1 MRENFFLL
9 LLVYFYLS
17 HYSFFYSLLVCYTS
31 GTRGW
36 MILPCC
42 RTTQSPPLT
51 HSFFSTHSLMLYQT
65 IPNNTCFLPPGD
77 SRGVLC
83 RGGLAHPLSED
94 HKPTQVPSF
103 FNLQTP
109 LFNYIIRPNF
119 LLSFSLCLSLSLCR
133 SLSLPPSLSLFLRER
148 ERERDYNSFYTR
160 PLSVFVGAVLSAVSS
175 L

>member
-36 MILPCC
+36 MILPCR
-42 RTTQSPPLT
+42 RTTLSPPLT

-109 LFNYIIRPNF
+109 LFNYITRPNF
-119 LLSFSLCLSLSLCR
+119 LLSFSLFLSLCLSLS
-133 SLSLPPSLSLFLRER
+133 PSLSEKERGRER
-148 ERERDYNSFYTR
+148 
-160 PLSVFVGAVLSAVSS
+160 L
-175 L
+175 